1 MSKDVLL
8 FTLMTEFIFWLS
20 GSLHRFC
27 ETAVLVLDEER
38 CKMEVLKWKMIT
50 TTTNNNNNKKKKKNK
65 NNDSNMGN

>member
-50 TTTNNNNNKKKKKNK
+50 TTTNNNNNNKKKKNK